1 MSPYFAAALGI
12 AAGLG
17 YFQAGESKIPTEAN
31 CSYLAAPITDGL
43 ALAAG
48 ALLIANGITRDD
60 PASAFI
66 GAAIGAVHASQY
78 LHHKGIKPWAS
89 SPQSS

>member
-12 AAGLG
+12 GAGLG

-31 CSYLAAPITDGL
+31 CSY
-43 ALAAG
+43 LAAG

-78 LHHKGIKPWAS
+78 LHHKGAKPWAS